1 MRKIVTT
8 VSLALATALPIVTFS
23 GPNTTNPCVPG
34 SHACTSF
41 IGGSI
46 TIGQNRAKSDD
57 IIEFSGKEIVV
68 GDSYICKTSAPIQG
82 ARGYFLAK
90 NYIIKGGVV
99 SGAPLQLTHN
109 TLFIVTAKNN
119 GYIEFAVGTQHIT
132 SSNPQGPQ
140 LTIQCLA
147 DNKHKQ

>member
-1 MRKIVTT
+1 MRKILTT
-8 VSLALATALPIVTFS
+8 VSLALATALPIAAFS
-23 GPNTTNPCVPG
+23 GPNMINPCVPG
-34 SHACTSF
+34 SHACASS

-46 TIGQNRAKSDD
+46 TIGQNRVKSDD
-57 IIEFSGKEIVV
+57 IIEFSGKEIIA
-68 GDSYICKTSAPIQG
+68 GDNYICKTSALTQG
-82 ARGYFLAK
+82 AQGYFLAK
-90 NYIIKGGVV
+90 NYTINGGVV
-99 SGAPLQLTHN
+99 SGAPLQLANN

-147 DNKHKQ
+147 DNKHK